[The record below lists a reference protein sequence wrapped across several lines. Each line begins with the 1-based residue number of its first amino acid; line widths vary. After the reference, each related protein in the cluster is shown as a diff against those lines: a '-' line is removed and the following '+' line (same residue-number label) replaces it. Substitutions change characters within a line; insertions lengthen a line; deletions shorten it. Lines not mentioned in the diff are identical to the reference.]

1 MINEQNVVHRAY
13 WQRGSMTNPLA
24 NNESQNE
31 ARNSL
36 VNSPIIISRLEFQ
49 AVTLAY
55 EEKVILNGVSFK
67 VKPGEMKV
75 ILGSSGSGKSTILK
89 LAMGLIKPDEGAILI
104 DGKNIAKAD
113 EEELNSIRHHM
124 GMIFQSG
131 ALFNSLD
138 VYENIA
144 FRPRE
149 LGWSDEKIEAEV
161 IKVLSFVGLLDS
173 AHKLP
178 DELSGGMK
186 RRVAIARAIIDN
198 PTVLFYD
205 EPTAGLDPP
214 TARLICEMAIKL
226 RDINHVTSLFVTHKL
241 DDIRFLS
248 TKYIEDKIESV
259 NNHQASNKITFL
271 VLNEGNIIFDNT
283 SANLWNS
290 EIPFV
295 KQFLYG

>member
-1 MINEQNVVHRAY
+1 
-13 WQRGSMTNPLA
+13 MTNSLSNSEA
-24 NNESQNE
+24 QNE
-31 ARNSL
+31 TPSSL
-36 VNSPIIISRLEFQ
+36 VKPPATPINRLEFQ
-49 AVTLAY
+49 GVTLAY
-55 EEKVILNGVSFK
+55 EEKTILDSISFK
-67 VKPGEMKV
+67 VRPGEMKV

-89 LAMGLIKPDEGAILI
+89 LAMGLIKPDKGAILI
-104 DGKNIAKAD
+104 DGEDITQAD
-113 EEELNSIRHHM
+113 EEELNRIRHHM
-124 GMIFQSG
+124 GMIFQTG

-149 LGWSDEKIEAEV
+149 IGWSEEKIEAEV
-161 IKVLSFVGLLDS
+161 TKVLEFVGLLDS

-178 DELSGGMK
+178 DELSGGMR

-214 TARLICEMAIKL
+214 TARLMCEMAIKL
-226 RDINHVTSLFVTHKL
+226 RDINNVTSLFVTHKL

-248 TKYIEDKIESV
+248 TKYTEDKVETI
-259 NNHQASNKITFL
+259 NNHESSNKIAFL
-271 VLNEGNIIFDNT
+271 VLNEGHIVFDDRAT
-283 SANLWNS
+283 NLWNS